1 VALLNS
7 PEGIDCPLANIPD
20 GLYNMSIALGEPY
33 NLHTFAVFAKI
44 TPMSAAVLEIMF
56 PPTEGYLFGKDVEPF
71 LQLYIQDSDRS
82 LTIAGTTASSA
93 KSTSCYVE
101 LIIEP
106 DSQARSS
113 GAEAAVVWHY
123 NPNSRKIFLGQ
134 YIKHEG
140 GYSITA
146 RVFDLLKR
154 DTGAHANISLS
165 LSLAGDSPLACTPGA
180 TSCAPQAV
188 APPEEREWTS
198 VSKLAAAVAKN
209 CPELDA
215 RDALCGSY
223 ERQSGAGV
231 SAGESHAESGGMG
244 IEDSRKDC
252 SGRGTCL
259 GGVCYCHQDVIG
271 ARCEHQLLKDLSF
284 LPDLHPLDDPAR
296 CHRSIA
302 LQRGAQQL
310 LEKLVSL
317 QYPRTCEGSKL
328 SQRRFN
334 KTQGLG
340 VTLRW
345 LGLSQLEALK
355 SERTLVVG
363 GRWRAFNFD
372 GCDERG
378 LWCYLAPITNCSVQV
393 WDWED
398 VERKDFEMPQ
408 VVRVPD
414 PRMDQG
420 QLWWSATTL
429 HAIMRPSLDFQAVL
443 RRVKLTMGWGG
454 RVLGLHVRHGD
465 SCADV
470 IRKQCIHSDRYFA
483 EAEAVASRYNMDA
496 IFVATDD
503 PQVAHSARKRQEEAA
518 EVGEGEDAGGARGKR
533 IKYLLSPAKR
543 ELFANHMYIEH
554 RLNLGV
560 VDRKGVSDG
569 TFIDLFLL
577 RDCDALVGTFG
588 SHFSKVG
595 YELSVA
601 EKGWFPPYVSLDEPW
616 QPLRPIAPNCEHP
629 QCLEQ

>member
-1 VALLNS
+1 L
-7 PEGIDCPLANIPD
+7 PEGIDCPIANIAD
-20 GLYNMSIALGEPY
+20 GVYNMSIALGEPY
-33 NLHTFAVFAKI
+33 NLNTYAIFAKI
-44 TPMSAAVLEIMF
+44 TPISSAVLDIMF
-56 PPTEGYLFGKDVEPF
+56 PPAEGYLFGKDVEPF
-71 LQLYIQDSDRS
+71 LQLYVQDSVRS
-82 LTIAGTTASSA
+82 LTRAGTTASSA

-106 DSQARSS
+106 NEEARGS
-113 GAEAAVVWHY
+113 GAEGAVVWEY
-123 NPNSRKIFLGQ
+123 NPNSRKIFLGR
-134 YIKHEG
+134 YIKHDG
-140 GYSITA
+140 TYSIKA
-146 RVFDLLKR
+146 RVFDVLKR
-154 DTGAHANISLS
+154 DTGARADISLS

-180 TSCAPQAV
+180 VSCAPQAV
-188 APPEEREWTS
+188 APPEEHGWTS
-198 VSKLAAAVAKN
+198 ISKLAAAVAKN
-209 CPELDA
+209 CPDIATADAVCGVCGRQGAGQDA
-215 RDALCGSY
+215 RSAEHRADRAEECSQDCG
-223 ERQSGAGV
+223 
-231 SAGESHAESGGMG
+231 
-244 IEDSRKDC
+244 
-252 SGRGTCL
+252 GRGVCL
-259 GGVCYCHQDVIG
+259 EGVCYCDQDVIG
-271 ARCEHQLLKDLSF
+271 SRCEHHLLKDLAF
-284 LPDLHPLDDPAR
+284 LPDLHPLEDPGR
-296 CHRSIA
+296 CHRSLA
-302 LQRGAQQL
+302 LQRGSQQL
-310 LEKLVSL
+310 LERLLSQ
-317 QYPRTCEGSKL
+317 QYPRACEESRL

-345 LGLSQLEALK
+345 LGLSQLEALE

-363 GRWRAFNFD
+363 GRWRAFNFE
-372 GCDERG
+372 GCEARG

-408 VVRVPD
+408 VLRVPD
-414 PRMDQG
+414 ARMDQG

-443 RRVKLTMGWGG
+443 RRAKMAMGWGS

-470 IRKQCIHSDRYFA
+470 IRKQCIDSERYFA
-483 EAEAVASRYNMDA
+483 EAEAVAARYDMEA
-496 IFVATDD
+496 IFLATDD
-503 PQVAHSARKRQEEAA
+503 PQVADRARARSGK
-518 EVGEGEDAGGARGKR
+518 VGGVGAGHRR
-533 IKYLLSPAKR
+533 IKYMTSPAKR

-588 SHFSKVG
+588 SHFSKVA

-616 QPLRPIAPNCEHP
+616 QPLRPIAPLCAQP
-629 QCLEQ
+629 QCLE